1 MPRYNPNIRLD
12 TSQIEDVRGRGGI
25 GRMGGGMPIAVG
37 GGTIGIIVM
46 LLLAL
51 FGGGNIL
58 DQGGEQATSPGAYGQ
73 LDGQT
78 AGDSTLAQRCQT
90 GADAETNQDCRIVLF
105 VNSIQGYWTSEF
117 ARRGARYQ
125 QADTRFFTGATQT
138 ACGPASAEVG
148 PFYCPGDGMVFI
160 DLGFMNQL
168 QQRLGAKGE
177 FAQAYIM
184 AHEYGHHIQ
193 NLTGTLDT
201 GSRDTGPQSQA
212 VRVELQADCLAGV
225 WAQHAA
231 ATGYLTLVEQD
242 IPEALNAA
250 AAVGDD
256 RIQKASGG
264 RVQPHKFTHG
274 TAEQRQHWF
283 TRGFQTGDMGACDT
297 FSGTV

>member
-12 TSQIEDVRGRGGI
+12 TSQIEDVRGRGGR
-25 GRMGGGMPIAVG
+25 GRMGGAPLAVG
-37 GGTIGIIVM
+37 GGTIGIIVTI
-46 LLLAL
+46 LIAL
-51 FGGGNIL
+51 FGGNLTGGN
-58 DQGGEQATSPGAYGQ
+58 DVTTSPGAYGQ
-73 LDGQT
+73 LDGQ
-78 AGDSTLAQRCQT
+78 AADGSSLAQRCAT
-90 GADAETNQDCRIVLF
+90 GAAAQTDQDCRIVLF
-105 VNSIQGYWTSEF
+105 VNSIQEYWTSEF

-125 QADTRFFTGATQT
+125 PAPTQFFTGGTQT

-148 PFYCPGDGMVFI
+148 PFYCPGDRKVFI

-168 QQRLGAKGE
+168 QQQLGARGE

-193 NLTGTLDT
+193 NLMGTLDH
-201 GSRDTGPQSQA
+201 SDRDTGPQSQA

-225 WAQHAA
+225 WAQHAQ
-231 ATGYLTLVEQD
+231 ATGYLVLVQQD

-274 TAEQRQHWF
+274 SAEQRQRWF
-283 TRGFQTGDMGACDT
+283 TRGFQTGDMGSCDT